1 MANQLTVCRVTY
13 CDEKPDELTKR
24 YHSPIGPFVNLIGF
38 WQDELQA
45 GHKLD
50 RHQVLNLFQL
60 ARYLPAIEEYARRSD
75 KSGDLDAY
83 MIIRQELPQIVSAA
97 MHIAGLDPLQLLD
110 SQGHV
115 LLEPRVW
122 LVFLSVSVIG
132 AGATRKD
139 VPEFDSQLLDVLG
152 TERQKRQLE
161 RDKWIYDQ
169 KKLGRKNVDILMD
182 LEKNHDEWDPLYN
195 SQSLR
200 SAIRRHAE
208 LKGLT
213 LN

>member
-1 MANQLTVCRVTY
+1 
-13 CDEKPDELTKR
+13 
-24 YHSPIGPFVNLIGF
+24 VNLIGF

-50 RHQVLNLFQL
+50 RQQVLNLFQL
-60 ARYLPAIEEYARRSD
+60 ARHLPAIEDYARRSD
-75 KSGDLDAY
+75 KPPDLDAY

-97 MHIAGLDPLQLLD
+97 MHMAGLDPLQLLD
-110 SQGHV
+110 SRAQV
-115 LLEPRVW
+115 ILEPRIW

-132 AGATRKD
+132 AGATRED

-161 RDKWIYDQ
+161 RDRWIYEQ
-169 KKLGRKNVDILMD
+169 KKAGRKNIDILMD
-182 LEKNHDEWDPLYN
+182 LERNHDEWDPLYN

-208 LKGLT
+208 LKGLMIT
-213 LN
+213 